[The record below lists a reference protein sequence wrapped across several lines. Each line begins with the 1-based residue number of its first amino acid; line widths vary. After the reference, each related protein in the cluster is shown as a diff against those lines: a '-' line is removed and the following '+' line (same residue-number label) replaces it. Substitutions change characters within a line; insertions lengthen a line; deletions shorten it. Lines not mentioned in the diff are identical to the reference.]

1 MAIIHDCQ
9 PLITTVTTS
18 SILNVAAALNSSLH
32 ADVLYDSLQVL
43 RTLNTL

>member
-9 PLITTVTTS
+9 PLITIVTTS
-18 SILNVAAALNSSLH
+18 SILNAAAALNPSLH
-32 ADVLYDSLQVL
+32 VDVLYDSLQVP